1 MSKFDNV
8 EQWNIDS
15 NQQRGEYLLI
25 KVKRGDFV
33 LTGDYEELLAV
44 YKSLLSE
51 YRQVYNGTKLM
62 DKNL

>member
-8 EQWNIDS
+8 EQWTIDYD
-15 NQQRGEYLLI
+15 QQRGEYLLS

-33 LTGDYEELLAV
+33 LTGDYEELLAA
-44 YKSLLSE
+44 YNELLSE